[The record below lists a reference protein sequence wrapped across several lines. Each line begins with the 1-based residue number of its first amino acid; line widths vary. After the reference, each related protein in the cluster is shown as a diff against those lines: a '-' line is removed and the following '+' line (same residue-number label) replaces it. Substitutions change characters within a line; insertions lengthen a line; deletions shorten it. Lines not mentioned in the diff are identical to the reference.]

1 MSLVF
6 CRACGKEIHESAI
19 ACPQCGAPQ
28 TPAAGPKTVY
38 HWSAIVAFVTGI
50 LVMLVCFAEPDGKW
64 DQDAVLGGFVF
75 GCVPVIFGII
85 TLTRHPETSRWMAIT
100 GIVLGAF
107 AILISLGSK

>member
-6 CRACGKEIHESAI
+6 CRACGKEIHETAV

-28 TPAAGPKTVY
+28 VPVTGQRTVY

-50 LVMLVCFAEPDGKW
+50 LVMLGCFTEPDGKW
-64 DQDAVLGGFVF
+64 DQDTIVGVILLG
-75 GCVPVIFGII
+75 CIPVIFGII

-107 AILISLGSK
+107 AILISLGSQ